1 MQGPGGGGRAAPG
14 GAAAAAVTVTVLSLI
29 ISKTVGGSTITLPTT
44 TLQRPCYLVDLRNVA
59 DPPSGALDLNGG
71 GRKVT
76 WDGFGESMTYENSHN
91 GPFTTA
97 PGSAELTSTT
107 WPAIATFTA
116 GTVQEFVVTGA
127 NAHPLHI
134 HVNPF
139 QITDM
144 PADSYN
150 GDYFQVGDWH
160 DTLMISDM
168 GGNSELTVRS
178 QLDVFTGKTVVH
190 CHILEHEDEGMM
202 SWFQVD
208 GTEGATYAPAKT
220 IDRTCYDTASAII
233 NQNPGATDG
242 SAQGQ
247 SAEPTTEPSTGPTG
261 GGTGFASGSAS
272 GYSAEPTTVPSTT
285 PSATHQGMCAS
296 IRQTFENTQ
305 CCNPTDFVQNIQCAS
320 IKQDFKNSGCSQFC
334 AAMHSERR
342 KQKKRDVRWT
352 YPPE

>member
-1 MQGPGGGGRAAPG
+1 M
-14 GAAAAAVTVTVLSLI
+14 
-29 ISKTVGGSTITLPTT
+29 
-44 TLQRPCYLVDLRNVA
+44 
-59 DPPSGALDLNGG
+59 
-71 GRKVT
+71 T

-97 PGSAELTSTT
+97 SGGTSAT

-139 QITDM
+139 QITAM
-144 PADSYN
+144 PAASYN
-150 GDYFQVGDWH
+150 DEYFQVGDWH

-208 GTEGATYAPAKT
+208 GTEGATYAAAKT
-220 IDRTCYDTASAII
+220 IDQTCYDTASAII
-233 NQNPGATDG
+233 NQNPGATTTDAPN
-242 SAQGQ
+242 SAGTQTT
-247 SAEPTTEPSTGPTG
+247 EPTTEPTTGPTG

-272 GYSAEPTTVPSTT
+272 GYSAEPTTEPSST
-285 PSATHQGMCAS
+285 PTHQGMCAS

-305 CCNPTDFVQNIQCAS
+305 CCNPTDFVQNIQCAR

-342 KQKKRDVRWT
+342 KQKNRVVRWT
-352 YPPE
+352 YPPKQEA